1 MRCVAGYI
9 LQWMM
14 CKRVA
19 RERGERDREREYSV
33 TTNNYLNLMIIVA
46 KQDGVWK
53 SYMSINE
60 CELIEEM

>member
-1 MRCVAGYI
+1 MDDVQKSR
-9 LQWMM
+9 
-14 CKRVA
+14 
-19 RERGERDREREYSV
+19 ERDREREYSV

-60 CELIEEM
+60 CELIEEV